1 MSTEP
6 CAAAAALLSLSHSST
21 ARDEPPH
28 AKKKQRV
35 EPVATQPL
43 CATGERWCLVN
54 DGARISSFGRYQA
67 PGRAPRTVRNEGR
80 RAYVNLKGTNT
91 KIDTLVASA
100 FLPPPGRGVHEL
112 VHLDG
117 DCHNDRA
124 DNLRWVPCEGA
135 KGRRAHALASVR
147 RQCPHPATAECLL
160 AQLLQE
166 RQGRPMRHTQSEE
179 WVQLDTHRNSKGLCP
194 SVSSWG
200 RYLPAG
206 KENAH
211 EWGETNVRAV
221 CINGRKLMLDRL
233 VADTFVPKVCAL
245 ADQLV
250 HLDGDPQN
258 CRADNLAWHLHP
270 SRDPG
275 VATSEMYST
284 VAPAVAERAAA
295 YYRRKTG
302 AASPEAQGEAMMQWQ
317 QRQMRWA
324 AAGALEIKASAVAK
338 PERRGRPEGRGKLM
352 EWAAARSLE
361 IMSSSSKA

>member
-1 MSTEP
+1 MCRADALP
-6 CAAAAALLSLSHSST
+6 AQLCAAAAAALLSLSHSSP
-21 ARDEPPH
+21 AAKESPP
-28 AKKKQRV
+28 AKKQRV
-35 EPVATQPL
+35 QFAEPLVTPPP
-43 CATGERWCLVN
+43 TTEERWCAVN
-54 DGARISSFGRYQA
+54 DGASISSLGRYLA

-80 RAYVNLKGTNT
+80 RAYVNIKGVVT
-91 KIDTLVASA
+91 KIDTLVAAA

-135 KGRRAHALASVR
+135 KGRRAHAAASIR

-160 AQLLQE
+160 TQLLQQQ
-166 RQGRPMRHTQSEE
+166 QGRPMCHTQDEQ
-179 WVQLDTHRNSKGLCP
+179 WVKLDSHRNSKGLCP

-200 RYLPAG
+200 RYRPAG
-206 KENAH
+206 KESAH

-302 AASPEAQGEAMMQWQ
+302 AASPEPQGKAQYMQW
-317 QRQMRWA
+317 A
-324 AAGALEIKASAVAK
+324 AQ
-338 PERRGRPEGRGKLM
+338 
-352 EWAAARSLE
+352 RSLE
-361 IMSSSSKA
+361 IMASSSRA